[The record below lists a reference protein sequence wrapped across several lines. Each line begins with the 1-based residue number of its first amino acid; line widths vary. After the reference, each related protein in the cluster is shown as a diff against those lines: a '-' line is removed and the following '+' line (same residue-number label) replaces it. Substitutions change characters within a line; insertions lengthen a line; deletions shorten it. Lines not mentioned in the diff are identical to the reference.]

1 MRSVQPM
8 TEQQNDQTGPGQSGL
23 DQYSMQDPTAM
34 YADKKPD
41 EQYLQGAGTDEEMAK
56 NVPADHGEDT
66 YRGSGRLQGRKALVT
81 GGDSGIGAAV
91 AIAYAREGA
100 DVAIV
105 YLPEEQEDADR
116 IVGLIEAA
124 GRTAVAIP
132 GDIKDLAFCEE
143 LVQKAVDGLG
153 GLDILV
159 NNAGKQQ
166 NVDDITKISDEEFD
180 ETFKTN
186 AYATFRITKAAVPH
200 LQPGSTI
207 INTTSIQAYAPS
219 PHLVHYAATKATV
232 NNMAKG
238 LAAQLAPKGIR
249 VNAVAPGPIW
259 TPLQP
264 AGGQPPEAL
273 PSAGEQTYLGRWG
286 QPAELAPAFVFLAS
300 GESSYVVGET
310 LHVDGGMPTP

>member
-1 MRSVQPM
+1 VTPLRTVRDM
-8 TEQQNDQTGPGQSGL
+8 TDQQI
-23 DQYSMQDPTAM
+23 DQYTMQDPTKL
-34 YADKKPD
+34 YADKTPD
-41 EQYLQGAGTDEEMAK
+41 EQYLKGAGTDAEMAE

-66 YRGSGRLQGRKALVT
+66 YRGSGRLQGRKALIT

-100 DVAIV
+100 DVAIN

-116 IVGLIEAA
+116 IVSLIEAA
-124 GRTAVAIP
+124 GRKAVAIP
-132 GDIKDLAFCEE
+132 GDITSLEFCEQ
-143 LVQKAVDGLG
+143 LVATAVQELG
-153 GLDILV
+153 GLDVLV

-166 NVDDITKISDEEFD
+166 NVDDITKISDDEFD

-186 AYATFRITKAAVPH
+186 VYATFRITKAAVPH
-200 LQPGSTI
+200 LKPGSTI

-232 NNMAKG
+232 NNLAKG

-286 QPAELAPAFVFLAS
+286 QPAELAPAYVFLAS